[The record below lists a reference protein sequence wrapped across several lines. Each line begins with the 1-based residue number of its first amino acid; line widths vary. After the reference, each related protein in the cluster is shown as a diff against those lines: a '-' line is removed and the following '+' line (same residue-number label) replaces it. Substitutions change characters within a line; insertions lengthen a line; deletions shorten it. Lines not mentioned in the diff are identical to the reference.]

1 MKDNFSGKN
10 STTELFK
17 MLQESPERFA
27 KLIREGKIFDKT
39 MTLADFLNELLGK
52 RNISISEVVTGSVLN
67 KSFVY
72 QIFNGER
79 NPGRDILIRIAFTMH
94 LTLEETQ
101 QLLRLGEKGT
111 LYPRV
116 RRDAAIIC
124 CLEQEISLDEA
135 DAFLHS
141 ISERGLL

>member
-1 MKDNFSGKN
+1 MKERFSGKN

-17 MLQESPERFA
+17 MLQESPEQFA
-27 KLIREGKIFDKT
+27 KLVREGKVFDE
-39 MTLADFLNELLGK
+39 TLALKDYLNELLRK
-52 RNISISEVVTGSVLN
+52 QHISIPEIVAETVLS

-79 NPGRDILIRIAFTMH
+79 NPGRDILLRISFAMH
-94 LTLEETQ
+94 LSLKETQ
-101 QLLRLGEKGT
+101 QLLRLGEKNT

-124 CLEQEISLDEA
+124 CIEQELSLEEA
-135 DAFLHS
+135 DAFLLS

>member
-1 MKDNFSGKN
+1 MKENFSSEN
-10 STTELFK
+10 STTDLFK
-17 MLQESPERFA
+17 MLQESPEHFA
-27 KLIREGKIFDKT
+27 ELIREGKVFDKT
-39 MTLADFLNELLGK
+39 MTLADFLNELLVK
-52 RNISISEVVTGSVLN
+52 QNISIPEVVTGSVLS

-79 NPGRDILIRIAFTMH
+79 NPGRDILLRIAFAMH
-94 LTLEETQ
+94 LALEETQ

-124 CLEQEISLDEA
+124 CLEQGISLDAA
-135 DAFLHS
+135 DMFLHS
-141 ISERGLL
+141 ISEKGLL

>member
-1 MKDNFSGKN
+1 MKERFSGKN

-17 MLQESPERFA
+17 MLQESPEQFA
-27 KLIREGKIFDKT
+27 KLVREGKVFDE
-39 MTLADFLNELLGK
+39 TLALKDYLNELLRK
-52 RNISISEVVTGSVLN
+52 QHISIPEIVTETVLS

-79 NPGRDILIRIAFTMH
+79 NPGRDILLRISFAMH
-94 LTLEETQ
+94 LSLKETQ
-101 QLLRLGEKGT
+101 QLLRLGEKNT

-124 CLEQEISLDEA
+124 CIEQGLSLEEA
-135 DAFLHS
+135 DAFLLS

>member
-1 MKDNFSGKN
+1 MKENFSSEN
-10 STTELFK
+10 STTDLFK
-17 MLQESPERFA
+17 MLQESPEHFA
-27 KLIREGKIFDKT
+27 ELIREGKVFDKT
-39 MTLADFLNELLGK
+39 MTLADFLNELLVK
-52 RNISISEVVTGSVLN
+52 QNISIPEVVTGSVLS

-79 NPGRDILIRIAFTMH
+79 NPGRDILLRIAFAMH

-124 CLEQEISLDEA
+124 CLEQGISLDEA
-135 DAFLHS
+135 DTFLHS
-141 ISERGLL
+141 ISEKGLL

>member
-1 MKDNFSGKN
+1 MKENFSSEN
-10 STTELFK
+10 STTDLFK
-17 MLQESPERFA
+17 MLQESPEHFVE
-27 KLIREGKIFDKT
+27 LIREGKVFDKT
-39 MTLADFLNELLGK
+39 MTLADFLNELLVK
-52 RNISISEVVTGSVLN
+52 QNISIPEVVTGSVLS

-79 NPGRDILIRIAFTMH
+79 NPGRDILLRVAFAMH

-124 CLEQEISLDEA
+124 CLEQGILLDEA
-135 DAFLHS
+135 DTFLHS
-141 ISERGLL
+141 ISEKGLL